1 MQPRTPATLVAGWLR
16 CSMVLHKAIQ
26 AAREGNVEALRAL
39 HESGCLSPTITD
51 AQGASPIHHA
61 ARCGQL
67 ECLQF
72 LVKEAHLP
80 CHIRTKNGATPA
92 HDATVT
98 GHVRELEWLL
108 RQGNCG
114 IEVSAKCMKEK
125 KHF

>member
-1 MQPRTPATLVAGWLR
+1 
-16 CSMVLHKAIQ
+16 MVLHNAIQ
-26 AAREGNVEALRAL
+26 AAREGNVDALRAL
-39 HESGCLSPTITD
+39 RESGCLSPTIAD
-51 AQGASPIHHA
+51 AQGASPVHHA

-67 ECLQF
+67 DCLQF

-114 IEVSAKCMKEK
+114 IEVSAKCMKNYGERNYIGQLD
-125 KHF
+125 